1 MTKHSKQAGGT
12 LLGLIVGL
20 VIGLGIALVVAV
32 TVTKTPIPFMNK
44 AGRTDKAPELT
55 NQQAGDP
62 NRPMYG
68 KQDAAR
74 QAARELTREDA
85 PAAATPGAPAGQAAP
100 KQLTPDNAEIKIPA
114 TKTGDA
120 QAAKA
125 EQAKSEN
132 PEDKWTYYL
141 QAGAFRE
148 QGDAESTR
156 AKLALQG
163 LEASISEK
171 PSDAGTLYRVRL
183 GPYNQLEAM
192 NRVRSKLSDA
202 GMDVAV
208 IRVAK

>member
-44 AGRTDKAPELT
+44 PGRADKAPELT
-55 NQQAGDP
+55 NQQVGDP

-74 QAARELTREDA
+74 QAARDLTREDA
-85 PAAATPGAPAGQAAP
+85 PAAAQAAP
-100 KQLTPDNAEIKIPA
+100 KQLSPDNAEIKIPA
-114 TKTGDA
+114 TRPGDA

-125 EQAKSEN
+125 EPAKSEN

>member
-1 MTKHSKQAGGT
+1 MTKHNKQAGGT

-32 TVTKTPIPFMNK
+32 TVTKTPMPFMDK
-44 AGRTDKAPELT
+44 GGRADKAPALT
-55 NQQAGDP
+55 SEQAGDP
-62 NRPMYG
+62 NRPLYG

-74 QAARELTREDA
+74 QAARELTREEA
-85 PAAATPGAPAGQAAP
+85 PAADAAAAKAAP
-100 KQLTPDNAEIKIPA
+100 KQLAPDNAEIKIPA
-114 TKTGDA
+114 VKPGEA
-120 QAAKA
+120 QTAKA
-125 EQAKSEN
+125 DPARSDN
-132 PEDKWTYYL
+132 PEDKWTYFL

-148 QGDAESTR
+148 QADAESTR

-171 PSDAGTLYRVRL
+171 QSEAGTLYRVRL
-183 GPYNQLEAM
+183 GPYSQLEAM
-192 NRVRSKLSDA
+192 NRVRTKLSDA

>member
-20 VIGLGIALVVAV
+20 VIGLAIALMVAV
-32 TVTKTPIPFMNK
+32 SVNKVPVPFM
-44 AGRTDKAPELT
+44 DKANRADKAAALT
-55 NQQAGDP
+55 GDQAGDP

-74 QAARELTREDA
+74 QAARELTREEA
-85 PAAATPGAPAGQAAP
+85 PADAAPAAP
-100 KQLTPDNAEIKIPA
+100 KQAAPGTAEIKIPA
-114 TKTGDA
+114 TPPGDA
-120 QAAKA
+120 QAAK
-125 EQAKSEN
+125 SDN

-148 QGDAESTR
+148 QADAENTR

-171 PSDAGTLYRVRL
+171 PSDIGPLYRVRL

>member
-12 LLGLIVGL
+12 LLGLIIGL

-32 TVTKTPIPFMNK
+32 TVTKTPMPFMDK
-44 AGRTDKAPELT
+44 SGRADKAPELT
-55 NQQAGDP
+55 SGQATDP
-62 NRPMYG
+62 NKPMYG
-68 KQDAAR
+68 KQEASR
-74 QAARELTREDA
+74 QAARALAREEAPTAPETEA
-85 PAAATPGAPAGQAAP
+85 PAAAGT
-100 KQLTPDNAEIKIPA
+100 AEIKIPA
-114 TKTGDA
+114 AKPANAALAT
-120 QAAKA
+120 AAKA
-125 EQAKSEN
+125 EPARVEN
-132 PEDKWTYYL
+132 PEDKWMYYL

-148 QGDAESTR
+148 QADAENTR

-208 IRVAK
+208 IRIAK